1 MKKAADTSQQK
12 VRFSNG
18 LIQSAEQLGDW
29 FISPSTLSG
38 SVFATVNW
46 MAVKLYIFFY
56 TNETVIYENGKR
68 VSLRHQINPDLLQEA
83 SLQTKMANNK
93 KEAETALS
101 SNLVLGMFW
110 ISSRIQFGEGE
121 RMPSPQSLNSYRL
134 QRH

>member
-38 SVFATVNW
+38 SVFETVNW

-56 TNETVIYENGKR
+56 TNETVIYENGKIEC
-68 VSLRHQINPDLLQEA
+68 L
-83 SLQTKMANNK
+83 
-93 KEAETALS
+93 
-101 SNLVLGMFW
+101 
-110 ISSRIQFGEGE
+110 
-121 RMPSPQSLNSYRL
+121 
-134 QRH
+134 